1 MHSLKPMLYLLMLV
15 ATGILALPSC
25 NGGAKKATKSD
36 KGQLVQLHPV
46 AYQKDRMNHFASAYE
61 GIYTRKLG
69 DGPDARTLYI
79 VMTRIWKK
87 TNQLWFYNTVFMDNL
102 PDEPLEQ
109 EIVQVK
115 TLTVDTPTMNF
126 YKIDP
131 AIVKH
136 YIQSWRYPDELE
148 TITPKS
154 LTMQDSCQMY
164 IFRQDSTFELR
175 QHAPCP
181 LFSTEETGF
190 GYTNTF
196 MNIFDK
202 GLSIGS
208 SFYDK
213 KKNLVRKARPEGDM
227 YTRLQKVSQIQSILD
242 HLDEMMKK
250 K

>member
-1 MHSLKPMLYLLMLV
+1 MKNTIQLLLAYLLASTIAV
-15 ATGILALPSC
+15 SIPACSGSKAA
-25 NGGAKKATKSD
+25 AKPTTD
-36 KGQLVQLHPV
+36 QLVQLHPV
-46 AYQKDRMNHFASAYE
+46 TYQKDRMNHFASAYE

-102 PDEPLEQ
+102 PEEPLEQ

-115 TLTVDTPTMNF
+115 TLTVDTLTMNF

-131 AIVKH
+131 AIVKG
-136 YIQSWRYPDELE
+136 YIQSWRHPEELE

-242 HLDEMMKK
+242 HLDQVAKK